1 MIGNANVDDVVV
13 LAPALARAGLPWNR
27 LDDELDSLE
36 APARGSVVDVAHA
49 DESLAVTLHELAGAG
64 LTGSEGEAGF
74 HATDNVRRGT
84 ALTRASA
91 MQRRLLT
98 RY

>member
-1 MIGNANVDDVVV
+1 
-13 LAPALARAGLPWNR
+13 
-27 LDDELDSLE
+27 
-36 APARGSVVDVAHA
+36 
-49 DESLAVTLHELAGAG
+49 